1 MSKKFKIQVP
11 KTHYFKGYID
21 LKRFISYFYQIDLV
35 RKLQPKKVLEIGVG
49 NKITTNYL
57 KQSGIKVDTCDF
69 DKNLEPDYVADI
81 RKLLFDDRS
90 YDIIM
95 AYEIL
100 EHILWEDVDKALS
113 ELYRISKKYVVISI
127 PYKVISCEFV
137 FKPPLMGKILRKP
150 FVNLFFGIP
159 RFFTKIKFSGEHYWE
174 MGAKNYS
181 SSKIRRT
188 LGKHFRIIKEIR
200 PILAPDYRFFILEKK

>member
-1 MSKKFKIQVP
+1 MQKFRIQVP
-11 KTHYFKGYID
+11 KTHYFKGYGD
-21 LKRFISYFYQIDLV
+21 LKRFISYFYQIDLA

-49 NKITTNYL
+49 NKITATYL
-57 KQSGIKVDTCDF
+57 KQSGIEVDTCDF

-81 RKLLFDDRS
+81 RKLPFNDSS

-100 EHILWEDVDKALS
+100 EHIPWQDIDKALS
-113 ELYRISKKYVVISI
+113 ELYRVSKKYVLISI
-127 PYKVISCEFV
+127 PYRVISFEFV
-137 FKPPLMGKILRKP
+137 FKIPLMGKILKKP
-150 FVNLFFGIP
+150 FINLFFGIP

-174 MGAKNYS
+174 MGVKNYPPR
-181 SSKIRRT
+181 KIRRT
-188 LGKHFRIIKEIR
+188 LGKHFRILKEVR